1 MSKNKFEGVQ
11 AQTIPEGTD
20 VPQVSFDL
28 DANDDFI
35 VSHGVQ
41 FIHQKAI
48 PSPIGLKDRGD
59 YRRSGELDVQ
69 SSNGFLY
76 KEAGC
81 FTGVILGNS
90 RGRTDLDGG
99 FMDPS
104 QARMTLPRFYNAEGF
119 SDGKRIYLAP
129 GDRIFIRDKEID
141 TKVENFQR
149 VNFESDR
156 DNVLQFPACCVEY
169 LIDSTGKEYIQD
181 RDFIITKDGNIRW
194 IEGARSPG
202 IDPDT
207 KKGRIYS
214 VRYQYEA
221 HWYIAQIYNEVRIG
235 NVTTGGERKE
245 ARFPY
250 HVEIVR
256 EYVYHNRINGNETQV
271 NPKLVKEDQKRE
283 QPDWTQDLA
292 PNSPAIK
299 IDLSDIEEG

>member
-1 MSKNKFEGVQ
+1 MSKNKLEGTQ
-11 AQTIPEGTD
+11 AQTIPDGTD
-20 VPQVSFDL
+20 VPQVSFNL
-28 DANDDFI
+28 EEMDALI
-35 VSHGVQ
+35 TSHGVQ
-41 FIHQKAI
+41 FVHQKAI

-76 KEAGC
+76 KESGC

-90 RGRTDLDGG
+90 RNRGDLDGG
-99 FMDPS
+99 FVDPS
-104 QARMTLPRFYNAEGF
+104 QSRMTLPRFYNDQGY
-119 SDGKRIYLAP
+119 SDGKRIYIAP

-141 TKVENFQR
+141 TRVENFQR

-156 DNVLQFPACCVEY
+156 DNVLQFPASCVEY

-194 IEGARSPG
+194 CTGGRNPG

-207 KKGRIYS
+207 KKGRVYS

-221 HWYIAQIYNEVRIG
+221 HWYITQIYNEVRIG
-235 NVTTGGERKE
+235 NVTAGGERKE

-256 EYVYHNRINGNETQV
+256 EYVYHNRINGGETQV

-283 QPDWTQDLA
+283 QPNWTQDLA

-299 IDLSDIEEG
+299 IDLSDIEED